1 MSISS
6 IYSSYGTYGIDLSM
20 KKAQEQPESGSSSS
34 SSSAASSS
42 STSSSSSNTVT
53 GLSLDYLSQLSAVLK
68 EISPNASGKLTFS
81 MVEDYR
87 KDLEEEFS
95 AKVREDLTKLGV
107 DKDVEFRVVTNEK
120 TGGVSVITDSEDKA
134 KIEKYFK
141 DNPDM
146 VKKFQK
152 IQTLS
157 NLEKARKAEGYSA
170 QDVKTRLQMEA
181 MSAWWSEDG
190 ASSQIM
196 DFTGGQATFL
206 AGLSARV

>member
-20 KKAQEQPESGSSSS
+20 KKAQEQAESGSSSS
-34 SSSAASSS
+34 SASSS
-42 STSSSSSNTVT
+42 SSSSSSNTVT

-95 AKVREDLTKLGV
+95 SKVRADLTKLGV
-107 DKDVEFRVVTNEK
+107 DEDVEFRVVTNDK

-146 VKKFQK
+146 VKDFQR

-196 DFTGGQATFL
+196 DYTADQATFL
-206 AGLSARV
+206 TGLSTRV

>member
-6 IYSSYGTYGIDLSM
+6 IYGSYGTYGIDLSSYTDSSTSSSSSST
-20 KKAQEQPESGSSSS
+20 SGSSSS
-34 SSSAASSS
+34 SSG
-42 STSSSSSNTVT
+42 NTVT
-53 GLSLDYLSQLSAVLK
+53 GLSLDYLSQLSSVLQ
-68 EISPNASGKLTFS
+68 EISPSASGKLTFS
-81 MVEDYR
+81 AVEEYR
-87 KDLEEEFS
+87 KQLEEEFS

-107 DKDVEFRVVTNEK
+107 DKDVEFRVVTDEK
-120 TGGVSVITDSEDKA
+120 TGGVSVITDSPDKA

-146 VKKFQK
+146 VKQFQK

-170 QDVKTRLQMEA
+170 QDIKTRLQMEA

-196 DFTGGQATFL
+196 DYTADQATFL
-206 AGLSARV
+206 TGLRARV

>member
-20 KKAQEQPESGSSSS
+20 KKAQEQAESGSSSS

-53 GLSLDYLSQLSAVLK
+53 GLSLDYLSQLSAVLR

-95 AKVREDLTKLGV
+95 SKVRADLTKLGV
-107 DKDVEFRVVTNEK
+107 DEDVEFRVVTNDK

>member
-1 MSISS
+1 MAISS
-6 IYSSYGTYGIDLSM
+6 IYGNYGNYGIDLSTYTD
-20 KKAQEQPESGSSSS
+20 GSST
-34 SSSAASSS
+34 SSS
-42 STSSSSSNTVT
+42 STSSSSSGTSSSSSSANTVT
-53 GLSLDYLSQLSAVLK
+53 GLSLDYLSQLSSVLK
-68 EISPNASGKLTFS
+68 EIAPNATGKLTFS

-87 KDLEEEFS
+87 KQLEEEFS

-107 DKDVEFRVVTNEK
+107 DKDVEFRVVTDEK
-120 TGGVSVITDSEDKA
+120 TGGVSVITNSADKA

-157 NLEKARKAEGYSA
+157 NLEKARKSEGYSP
-170 QDVKTRLQMEA
+170 QDIKTRLQMEA

-196 DFTGGQATFL
+196 DFTGDQATFL
-206 AGLSARV
+206 TGLRTRV

>member
-1 MSISS
+1 MAISS
-6 IYSSYGTYGIDLSM
+6 IYGNYGTYGIDLSTYTD
-20 KKAQEQPESGSSSS
+20 G
-34 SSSAASSS
+34 S
-42 STSSSSSNTVT
+42 STSSSSSSSSSGTSSSSSGNTVT
-53 GLSLDYLSQLSAVLK
+53 GYSLDYLAQLSSVLK
-68 EISPNASGKLTFS
+68 EIAPNATGKLTFS
-81 MVEDYR
+81 MVGDYR
-87 KDLEEEFS
+87 KQLEEEFS

-107 DKDVEFRVVTNEK
+107 DKDVEFRVVTDEK
-120 TGGVSVITDSEDKA
+120 TGGVSVVTNSPDKA

-157 NLEKARKAEGYSA
+157 NLEKARKAEGFSP
-170 QDVKTRLQMEA
+170 QDLRTRLQMEA

-196 DFTGGQATFL
+196 DFTGDQATFL
-206 AGLSARV
+206 TGLRKRV

>member
-20 KKAQEQPESGSSSS
+20 KKAQEQAESGSSSS
-34 SSSAASSS
+34 SASSG
-42 STSSSSSNTVT
+42 TSSSSSSTVT

-95 AKVREDLTKLGV
+95 SKVRADLTKLGV
-107 DKDVEFRVVTNEK
+107 DEDVEFRVVTNDK

-196 DFTGGQATFL
+196 DFTGDQATFL
-206 AGLSARV
+206 TGLSTRV

>member
-20 KKAQEQPESGSSSS
+20 KKAQEQAESGSSSS
-34 SSSAASSS
+34 SASSS
-42 STSSSSSNTVT
+42 STSTSSSANTVT

-95 AKVREDLTKLGV
+95 SKVRADLTKLGV
-107 DKDVEFRVVTNEK
+107 DEDVEFRVVTNDK

-196 DFTGGQATFL
+196 DFTGDQATFL
-206 AGLSARV
+206 TGLSTRV

>member
-1 MSISS
+1 MAISS
-6 IYSSYGTYGIDLSM
+6 IYGNYGNYGIDLSTYTD
-20 KKAQEQPESGSSSS
+20 GSST
-34 SSSAASSS
+34 SSS
-42 STSSSSSNTVT
+42 STSSSSSGTSSSSSSANTVT
-53 GLSLDYLSQLSAVLK
+53 GLSLDYLSQLSSVLK
-68 EISPNASGKLTFS
+68 EIAPNATGKLTFS

-87 KDLEEEFS
+87 KQLEEEFS

-107 DKDVEFRVVTNEK
+107 DKDVEFRVVTDEK
-120 TGGVSVITDSEDKA
+120 TGGVSVITNSADKA

-157 NLEKARKAEGYSA
+157 NLEKARKAEGYSP
-170 QDVKTRLQMEA
+170 QDIKTRLQMEA

-196 DFTGGQATFL
+196 DFTADQATFL
-206 AGLSARV
+206 TGLRARV

>member
-1 MSISS
+1 MSISP
-6 IYSSYGTYGIDLSM
+6 INGYGSYGTYGIDLSNYTDG
-20 KKAQEQPESGSSSS
+20 SSTTSSSS
-34 SSSAASSS
+34 SSSSGASSS
-42 STSSSSSNTVT
+42 SASGNTVT

-68 EISPNASGKLTFS
+68 EISPNATGKLTFS

-87 KDLEEEFS
+87 KQLEEEFS

-107 DKDVEFRVVTNEK
+107 DENVEFRVVTNEK
-120 TGGVSVITDSEDKA
+120 TGGVSVITDSADKA
-134 KIEKYFK
+134 KIEQYFK

-146 VKKFQK
+146 VKQLQK

-190 ASSQIM
+190 AASQIM
-196 DFTGGQATFL
+196 DYTADQATFL
-206 AGLSARV
+206 TGLRARV

>member
-1 MSISS
+1 MSITST
-6 IYSSYGTYGIDLSM
+6 YGTYGTYGIDIAKYTEGNSTSSTSSS
-20 KKAQEQPESGSSSS
+20 ASGTSSSS
-34 SSSAASSS
+34 SSSASG
-42 STSSSSSNTVT
+42 NTVT
-53 GLSLDYLSQLSAVLK
+53 GLSLDYLSQLSSVLK
-68 EISPNASGKLTFS
+68 EISPNATGKLTFS
-81 MVEDYR
+81 MVEEYR
-87 KDLEEEFS
+87 KQMEEEFS

-107 DKDVEFRVVTNEK
+107 DKDVEFRVVTDEK
-120 TGGVSVITDSEDKA
+120 TGGVSVITNSPDKA

-157 NLEKARKAEGYSA
+157 NLEKARKAEGYSL
-170 QDVKTRLQMEA
+170 QDIKTRLQMEA

-196 DFTGGQATFL
+196 DYTADQATFL
-206 AGLSARV
+206 TGLRARV

>member
-20 KKAQEQPESGSSSS
+20 KKTQEQAESGSSSLS
-34 SSSAASSS
+34 ASSS

-107 DKDVEFRVVTNEK
+107 DKDVEFRVVTNDK